1 MRAKTGIL
9 LLLCMGMNTHAQE
22 RFFTFVEGWRAL
34 KIIEQEN
41 GEYLSVGLSVSTTG
55 QFGHY
60 QFNLISMEGQPID
73 NWELALENSAS
84 SQSLLTNDFHFT
96 PWGTY
101 VTGIR
106 LNLTEDTVFGTVF
119 NLDTEFQSVTNKND
133 FMFGEKRTFIRS
145 SHIVNDSTVVFGAIS
160 RVGSTTDFAS
170 LVKADVVGNIE
181 WRMDFSC
188 GPGNCNPF
196 PHHILSLSDGGY
208 IFTLQEEHLCPTL
221 AVEDIRSTLIRTD
234 SQGNE
239 IWRVWPG
246 TDLGTYRSGPW
257 TVQTSDGNL
266 LFAYTDVY
274 TNACLPQPNNLA
286 TIRFVKINLQ
296 TGETIWEKDLMNELP
311 NGNTHP
317 QGWGRNYQLTQ
328 IQAVDDG
335 IILVGSGGS
344 QGMSVKVN
352 EDGEHLWHRFYDPSG
367 MPAAEH
373 GADVTMD
380 VLGMSLTSDGGFIMA
395 GEYVAS
401 PGNFFPNGIQTAFA
415 LKVDEYGCLEP
426 DCQLADTLG
435 TGINEAVLPQ
445 VRIYP
450 NPATDVLY
458 VEVSDN
464 RFEIEEIRI
473 TDVLSRNHQL
483 SPWKGGVA
491 TGRGGLNSW
500 QGKIDVSYL
509 PNGIYILTLQYTNG
523 AAVSRKFVKE

>member
-1 MRAKTGIL
+1 MRLKAIIL
-9 LLLCMGMNTHAQE
+9 LFLCVATNLQAQE
-22 RFFTFVEGWRAL
+22 RFFSFIDGFRNTSILETDTGF
-34 KIIEQEN
+34 
-41 GEYLSVGLSVSTTG
+41 LSVGLNGIPFEGNSIQFVSMDMTGTVVASINYEVDTVYSTEYTRTSDVVFEDNQILIAGTTVSNSNFFRGHVWEFSSNLTVSNLLTIERSNGNWLKSLLPISDTAVIAG
-55 QFGHY
+55 QFIFDGT
-60 QFNLISMEGQPID
+60 SQPYGSYLAVSDSGTIM
-73 NWELALENSAS
+73 WEVDFFCGSNCRLE
-84 SQSLLTNDFHFT
+84 
-96 PWGTY
+96 
-101 VTGIR
+101 
-106 LNLTEDTVFGTVF
+106 
-119 NLDTEFQSVTNKND
+119 
-133 FMFGEKRTFIRS
+133 
-145 SHIVNDSTVVFGAIS
+145 
-160 RVGSTTDFAS
+160 
-170 LVKADVVGNIE
+170 
-181 WRMDFSC
+181 
-188 GPGNCNPF
+188 

-221 AVEDIRSTLIRTD
+221 AIEDIRSTLIRTD

-266 LFAYTDVY
+266 LFAYTDVMS
-274 TNACLPQPNNLA
+274 AECLPQFTDTA
-286 TIRFVKINLQ
+286 TVRFVKIDLE
-296 TGETIWEKDLMNELP
+296 TGETIWEKDLMDKLP
-311 NGNTHP
+311 NGNTDP
-317 QGWGRNYQLTQ
+317 QGWGQNYQLTQ
-328 IQAVDDG
+328 MEAVDDG
-335 IILVGSGGS
+335 ILLVGTGGIEGLS
-344 QGMSVKVN
+344 IKVT
-352 EDGEHLWHRFYDPSG
+352 EDAEYIWHRWYHPPG
-367 MPAAEH
+367 ITWEEH
-373 GADVTMD
+373 GTDVEMQI
-380 VLGMSLTSDGGFIMA
+380 LGMSPTSDGGFIMA
-395 GEYVAS
+395 GEYQAS
-401 PGNFFPNGIQTAFA
+401 PGNFFPNGIQSAFA
-415 LKVDEYGCLEP
+415 LKVDEFGCLEP